1 MRFWVSLAVF
11 SFLSVVCASAQ
22 GATPA
27 APADAV
33 TQPVSDTMAI
43 YIPYGPPIR
52 LADAKKII
60 AAALANA
67 QKRGWKMACAVVE
80 PAGDLVAFERMD
92 DTQYA
97 SVGIAQD
104 KARTSARFRRPTKYF
119 FDQAK
124 AGNSSVLSLPAAIA
138 AEGGFPIVK
147 DGKLIGAI
155 GCSGAAGNQDATVA
169 LVGLDAIK

>member
-1 MRFWVSLAVF
+1 MRVRFSLAVCTL
-11 SFLSVVCASAQ
+11 LSAVCASAQ
-22 GATPA
+22 S
-27 APADAV
+27 APPTADAV
-33 TQPVSDTMAI
+33 TQPVPDAQAI
-43 YIPYGPPIR
+43 YIPYGTPIR
-52 LADAKKII
+52 LVDAKKVM

-80 PAGDLVAFERMD
+80 PTGDLVAFERMD

-104 KARTSARFRRPTKYF
+104 KARTSARYRRSTKYF

-124 AGNSSVLSLPAAIA
+124 AGNSFVLSLPGAIA
-138 AEGGFPIVK
+138 AEGGFPIVR

-169 LVGLDAIK
+169 LAGLEAIK